1 MTVKKNDINKKE
13 KKEISKTNKNIK
25 EKTNIN
31 TKKNTQDSKKG
42 IKKDNNLINKIKLSK
57 NKDKDL
63 YNVKEVVIVMIFSIG
78 IGFLMLWNN

>member
-1 MTVKKNDINKKE
+1 MTIKKNDINKKE

-25 EKTNIN
+25 EKTNTN

-63 YNVKEVVIVMIFSIG
+63 YNDIFYRYR
-78 IGFLMLWNN
+78 FLNVLWNN